1 MTVAFTSTTTIS
13 QPVGRVWDRLVDWGS
28 AAQWMP
34 GVEDLRA
41 EGPLAAGT
49 TLIFTARGKE
59 RRGTIAAV
67 EPGRSLTLRSVQ
79 GGVTADYAYECV
91 EQDGGT
97 RVSLVADCTMTGPVR
112 LLGPLI
118 RYAVRRAD
126 GGQLDAF
133 AATFDSQSQRSGPRE
148 QG

>member
-1 MTVAFTSTTTIS
+1 MTVAFTSTTTVG
-13 QPVGRVWDRLVDWGS
+13 QPVDRVWDRLVHWGS

-34 GVEDLRA
+34 GVEALRD

-59 RRGTIAAV
+59 RRGTITAV

-79 GGVTADYAYECV
+79 GGVTADYVYTCDPQNGA
-91 EQDGGT
+91 T

-118 RYAVRRAD
+118 RYAIRRAD

-133 AATFDSQSQRSGPRE
+133 AATFDGQSRRSGARE
-148 QG
+148 PG